1 MEFFSQAVQ
10 FTIFSKFLVLDM
22 RYRPDCL
29 ELRRKQAPILKLA
42 GGSWMNFF
50 FAAIAVTEDRASLV
64 HGHTMLTMAVFV
76 EGRIQT

>member
-1 MEFFSQAVQ
+1 
-10 FTIFSKFLVLDM
+10 
-22 RYRPDCL
+22 
-29 ELRRKQAPILKLA
+29 
-42 GGSWMNFF
+42 MNFF